1 MKDLWYNTIERVS
14 VSGGNEV
21 NDQARL
27 VGISDDGKSITFSTS
42 ASSIDP
48 FGDNGSDIFI
58 AKNGV
63 FNLFNRPEDGI
74 LTIDGFAEDLTYLLD
89 ENDNVKIIDSNGY
102 ELVLKGI
109 VALQFND
116 QEISVQDIRDSLVA
130 NGEYQPPSLFDSA
143 VLGSGSDK
151 FYGSDRDDFVK
162 TSGGADYIA
171 LGAGSDV
178 ALIEGAVLKTD
189 RNPYLTTANY
199 VLVDTGLGDDIV
211 EISTDFEGQV
221 RLLSGGGLD
230 TLVINGDVGA
240 FSWSAG
246 TGANR
251 DDIILTSADASIVL
265 ADQMAYD
272 EHLVF
277 SYIEFVT
284 TDPVT
289 GQETSEIFQIDP
301 NAPQV
306 EGAIVTLLGT
316 DRNDELEVRWDL
328 GPVSIAGLK
337 GDDYIGGGVSD
348 DKLDGGEGDDWL
360 SGGSGEDTLSGGVG
374 EDFLEGG
381 AGSDRLFGGLGD
393 DVYKIDLSYSGFLDR
408 AGYDDPDQNRDDIV
422 VGNVDKIVDDGG
434 ADRVWITNFQPTL
447 NPFDQYK
454 DMLSVDADGSLV
466 MKWGWDAES
475 PSSYQYTLRDGYEY
489 EIYDPV
495 VTAAVS
501 NGGYVVTKSNVNS
514 ASQEPTY
521 TWPVFAYE
529 WQAENFYRE
538 QAGLN
543 WDAPATVH
551 QIRIAPRTIAKEN
564 ETGYA
569 LDSATSVQ
577 WVEFWVPGPEGSV
590 NEHKGYGPD
599 FTAYPDMVNIADTLF
614 YRSSNKEYEQG
625 GNLRALEKSG
635 ENTHFDLG
643 RIETWPGF
651 DKLPEAIDPANPEAG
666 TQEYYLQRFEL
677 GKSDTYPSAD
687 EMPFIKVMTGY
698 THPEGYQIPG
708 YLVSMESQAAGCG

>member
-1 MKDLWYNTIERVS
+1 MTLSCT
-14 VSGGNEV
+14 
-21 NDQARL
+21 
-27 VGISDDGKSITFSTS
+27 
-42 ASSIDP
+42 
-48 FGDNGSDIFI
+48 
-58 AKNGV
+58 
-63 FNLFNRPEDGI
+63 
-74 LTIDGFAEDLTYLLD
+74 
-89 ENDNVKIIDSNGY
+89 
-102 ELVLKGI
+102 
-109 VALQFND
+109 
-116 QEISVQDIRDSLVA
+116 
-130 NGEYQPPSLFDSA
+130 GEYQAPSHKLS
-143 VLGSGSDK
+143 VPGSDK
-151 FYGSDRDDFVK
+151 FYGSEGSDIVA
-162 TSGGADYIA
+162 SGGGADYLA
-171 LGAGSDV
+171 LGAGDDV

-189 RNPYLTTANY
+189 RNPYLSSASY

-221 RLLSGGGLD
+221 RLVSGGGTD
-230 TLVINGDVGA
+230 TLVINDDIGA

-246 TGANR
+246 TSNR
-251 DDIILTSADASIVL
+251 DDIVLTSADASIVL

-272 EHLVF
+272 ENLVF

-316 DRNDELEVRWDL
+316 DRNDELEVKWDS

-551 QIRIAPRTIAKEN
+551 QIKISPRNIANEN

-569 LDSATSVQ
+569 LDNATSVQ

-614 YRSSNKEYEQG
+614 TE
-625 GNLRALEKSG
+625 A
-635 ENTHFDLG
+635 
-643 RIETWPGF
+643 RIKNMSKAVT
-651 DKLPEAIDPANPEAG
+651 
-666 TQEYYLQRFEL
+666 
-677 GKSDTYPSAD
+677 
-687 EMPFIKVMTGY
+687 
-698 THPEGYQIPG
+698 
-708 YLVSMESQAAGCG
+708 